1 MYIYIYIFPRVAG
14 GGYIV
19 YRDLAGREKLRI
31 EKLIR
36 RAWRESPHVWVCVC
50 VYKAWATSWLPREE
64 EEVREEEEGR
74 NDNQDEEEV
83 DEKKE
88 ETERRNIT
96 ALCLEE
102 KSH

>member
-1 MYIYIYIFPRVAG
+1 M
-14 GGYIV
+14 
-19 YRDLAGREKLRI
+19 YRDLAGREKLII

-36 RAWRESPHVWVCVC
+36 RAWRESPHVWVC

-64 EEVREEEEGR
+64 EEVREEEGR